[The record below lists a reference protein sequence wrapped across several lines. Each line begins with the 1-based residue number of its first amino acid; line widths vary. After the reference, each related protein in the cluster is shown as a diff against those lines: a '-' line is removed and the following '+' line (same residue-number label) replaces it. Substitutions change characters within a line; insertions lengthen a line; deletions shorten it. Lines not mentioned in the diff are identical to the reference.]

1 MPFNPF
7 TQEKGERRH
16 LYICCH
22 VRRVEVTE
30 NEYDSDEE
38 VMITQKKVMKD
49 SPTKPKEISKTP
61 KGRRSSRLE
70 HSNSIKQ
77 NVDMEAR
84 TKLNL

>member
-1 MPFNPF
+1 MNPF
-7 TQEKGERRH
+7 TQEKGEKRH

-38 VMITQKKVMKD
+38 VIITQKKVMKD
-49 SPTKPKEISKTP
+49 SPTKHKEISKIP

-70 HSNSIKQ
+70 HSNLMKQ
-77 NVDMEAR
+77 NVDKGAR
-84 TKLNL
+84 AKLNL

>member
-1 MPFNPF
+1 MNPF
-7 TQEKGERRH
+7 TQEKGEKRH

-30 NEYDSDEE
+30 TEYDSDEE
-38 VMITQKKVMKD
+38 AIITQKKVMKD
-49 SPTKPKEISKTP
+49 SPTKHREILKTP

-70 HSNSIKQ
+70 LSNSMKP